1 MAKND
6 KSKQNHMLVR
16 YGNIGY
22 LGLFEHNLTELPLT
36 PTRVVIKTERGLELG
51 TLIGAVN
58 SKKGDFCLNC
68 NSLEEYYETQPGE
81 YPLGREG
88 KFVRIANEQDLSEE
102 KHINNNAKN
111 EMKRCQEFA
120 KELGL
125 QMKVVDCEHIFGGE
139 RIVFYFLSDG
149 RVDFRELVKRLAREF
164 QTRIEMRQIGAR
176 DEARL
181 ISDIETCGQP
191 CCCRQFL
198 KILKPVNMRMA
209 KVQKATLDPS
219 KISGHCGRLRCCLR
233 YEDETYTHLKKRLPN
248 RSARVQTPMGTGQ
261 VIDVQIITQLVS
273 VRHEDG
279 MVHAFNVEDITV
291 LPKSEGYEQKNA
303 AQNTKNGSGSSA
315 KKESKRQVE
324 TARETQAADPDE
336 QAESDSTD
344 RTGKES
350 ESPLP
355 GKNPQTGGCDDTADQ
370 DNNDRDITQD
380 ATDDS
385 SDTDRQEVGL

>member
-6 KSKQNHMLVR
+6 KSKQNRMLVR

-22 LGLFEHNLTELPLT
+22 IGLFEHNLTELPAR

-51 TLIGAVN
+51 TLIGACN
-58 SKKGDFCLNC
+58 SKKGNFCLNC
-68 NSLEEYYETQPGE
+68 GSLEDYYETQQGE
-81 YPLGREG
+81 YPLGRGG

-120 KELGL
+120 RELGL

-139 RIVFYFLSDG
+139 RVIFYFLSDG
-149 RVDFRELVKRLAREF
+149 RVDFRELVKQLAREF

-233 YEDETYTHLKKRLPN
+233 YEDETYTQLKRRLPN
-248 RSARVQTPMGTGQ
+248 RSSRVQTPLGIGQ
-261 VIDVQIITQLVS
+261 VTDVQIITQLVV

-279 MVHAFNVEDITV
+279 TVNAFNVEDIEV
-291 LPKSEGYEQKNA
+291 LPKSDRDDQKNYRQKDRNSNNRSENNSPEPKGSA
-303 AQNTKNGSGSSA
+303 SGKGKRASNGNENKDVPNERS
-315 KKESKRQVE
+315 
-324 TARETQAADPDE
+324 DE
-336 QAESDSTD
+336 QPEPPRSDQEKQNEDKTTIDKKQQEQPEAE
-344 RTGKES
+344 K
-350 ESPLP
+350 
-355 GKNPQTGGCDDTADQ
+355 
-370 DNNDRDITQD
+370 
-380 ATDDS
+380 
-385 SDTDRQEVGL
+385 